1 MMSEDKRKDYFEEI
15 YKRYNSKDFI
25 ETDPIHFPHVVDGN
39 TEFIAFT
46 SALFAYGNVKAI
58 KNFLTNYFAYAGTD
72 PIKLNSFSNDSI
84 YYRFQTVAD
93 VASYSLMINRLY
105 DRYGS
110 VRSIFERHADKG
122 IDDCLSFSI
131 ADIRNEFK
139 EMTNGV
145 NFLFPIP
152 GKSASK
158 RLMMFLRWM
167 IRKDEIDLG
176 LWKGKVF
183 QPSMLYMPVDTHIKR
198 AAVNMGIVSSSA
210 SPKVSLDKISG
221 YFRELNPRDP
231 AKYDFAISRLGISMG
246 CKYSFSE
253 TCVSCI
259 DKKTCIFI
267 IS

>member
-1 MMSEDKRKDYFEEI
+1 MSEDKRKEYFEEI

-25 ETDPIHFPHVVDGN
+25 DTDPIYFPHVAKGN

-58 KNFLTNYFAYAGTD
+58 KSFLANYFEYAGTD
-72 PIKLNSFSNDSI
+72 PIKMNSFSNDSI
-84 YYRFQTVAD
+84 YYRFQTSAD
-93 VASYSLMINRLY
+93 VSSYSLAMNRIY
-105 DRYGS
+105 DRHGS
-110 VRSIFERHADKG
+110 IRYIFERHADKG
-122 IDDCLSFSI
+122 INECLHLSI
-131 ADIRNEFK
+131 LDIRNEFK
-139 EMTNGV
+139 TITNGV

-176 LWKGKVF
+176 LWKGKIF

-198 AAVNMGIVSSSA
+198 AAVNMGIVSSNT
-210 SPKVSLDKISG
+210 SPKVSLDKISN

-246 CKYSFSE
+246 CKYSFSDS
-253 TCVSCI
+253 CVSCI
-259 DKKTCIFI
+259 DKMRCIFVVN
-267 IS
+267 